1 MPDPYLTIVGN
12 VATAPRESETK
23 HGDPFVTFRLAT
35 NNRHYDPR
43 ERRYVDGPTSFY
55 TVACWR
61 DWMVGNVMASVKVG
75 DPVIVRGRI
84 QMRSWTTDDD
94 VAQVSPEITCYSLG
108 HDLSKGTATFTRS
121 SPPERAPA
129 DPDDTEA
136 AVLVHHIAYAE
147 GADPA
152 TGEKLEPDAAV
163 A

>member
-12 VATAPRESETK
+12 VATAPRESTTK
-23 HGDPFVTFRLAT
+23 NGEPFVTFRLAA
-35 NNRHYDPR
+35 NNRHFDPR

-55 TVACWR
+55 TIACWR
-61 DWMVGNVMASVKVG
+61 EWMVNNVIASVKVG

-84 QMRSWTTDDD
+84 QMRSWTTGDD

-121 SPPERAPA
+121 TPPERPQAEA
-129 DPDDTEA
+129 DDAEA
-136 AVLVHHIAYAE
+136 AVLSHHQAYSE